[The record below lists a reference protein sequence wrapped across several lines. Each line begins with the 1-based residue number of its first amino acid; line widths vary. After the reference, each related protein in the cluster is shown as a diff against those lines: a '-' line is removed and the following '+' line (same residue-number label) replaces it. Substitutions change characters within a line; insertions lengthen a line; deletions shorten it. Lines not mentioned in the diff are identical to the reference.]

1 MQYYNVILHI
11 SRILHIHGAHAAGG
25 SARVEVAGDGGDA
38 AAPSSNSSGSA
49 GVEVAGDGEDAAA
62 PSSNSSC
69 PDATFSCPDMLCHD
83 VSATC

>member
-1 MQYYNVILHI
+1 MLQHPMLYYNVILHI

-38 AAPSSNSSGSA
+38 AAPSSNSS
-49 GVEVAGDGEDAAA
+49 
-62 PSSNSSC
+62 C